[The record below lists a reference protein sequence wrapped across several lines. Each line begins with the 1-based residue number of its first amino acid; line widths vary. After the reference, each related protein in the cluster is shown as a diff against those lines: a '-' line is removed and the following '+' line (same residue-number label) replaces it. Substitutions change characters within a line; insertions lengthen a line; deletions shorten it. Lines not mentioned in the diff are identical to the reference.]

1 MPRHENKK
9 QNLLASCPHQSPMD
23 PTGSLSKGFSA
34 LSVGDQNT
42 PHDDKDTT
50 PSLTRVSPKRDLFT
64 DEDHNKLD
72 AYVIKTFSLNRRYN
86 EQPPLDALL
95 TYITVEDKRLVTLT
109 SEDAQELLDSHPS
122 VGVVL
127 QKAWRENNFKE
138 VRQLGEFLLVTTQR
152 PLSP

>member
-64 DEDHNKLD
+64 DEDHNNLD
-72 AYVIKTFSLNRRYN
+72 AHVMETFSLNRKYN
-86 EQPPLDALL
+86 EEPPWHTLL
-95 TYITVEDKRLVTLT
+95 TNITVADKRLVTLT
-109 SEDAQELLDSHPS
+109 PEEAKELLDSHPS
-122 VGVVL
+122 VGLVL
-127 QKAWRENNFKE
+127 QKAWRDNNFKE